1 MYTLSDY
8 RRMVAD
14 RIRTD
19 AYAEALR
26 RVVRPGHVVVDIG
39 TGTGIFALLA
49 CRWGAR
55 RVYAIEPDP
64 IVGLARE
71 LAVANGF
78 ADRIEFIQELST
90 QVVLRERGDVVVSDL
105 RGVLPLSGRHISSII
120 DARQRFLAVDGI
132 LVPLRD
138 TIWAAPVDAP
148 DLYRL
153 LVAPWDTSWHGL
165 EVEAARRRATNT
177 WSKVHVTAEELLAP
191 PQRWASLHY
200 PSVERQ
206 DVEGQVRWTIGRRG
220 TLHGLCVWFETVL
233 VEGVGFSTGPDHP
246 ELIYG
251 NGFFPLSSP
260 APVEAGD
267 IITMILQ
274 ARFVGEDYL
283 WSWETRIE
291 EGTRLKAMV
300 SQSSFVGSP
309 PPLPDLRKHQ
319 GAHIPVLGQDGEIDR
334 FILSCMNGGAS
345 LVEIARLTAER
356 FPERFPRWQDTMPRV
371 GALSSRYSR

>member
-1 MYTLSDY
+1 
-8 RRMVAD
+8 MVAD
-14 RIRTD
+14 RVRTD

-26 RVVRPGHVVVDIG
+26 RVVHPGHVVVDIG

-55 RVYAIEPDP
+55 RVYAIEPDG

-78 ADRIEFIQELST
+78 ADRIEFIQDLST
-90 QVVLRERGDVVVSDL
+90 RVVLPERGDVVVSDL
-105 RGVLPLSGRHISSII
+105 RGVLPLSGHHISSII

-153 LVAPWDTSWHGL
+153 LVAPWDASWHGL
-165 EVEAARRRATNT
+165 NVEAARRRATNT
-177 WSKVHVTAEELLAP
+177 WSKVRVTVEELLAP

-206 DVEGQVRWTIGRRG
+206 DMEGQMKWTIGRSG
-220 TLHGLCVWFETVL
+220 ALHGLCVWFETVL

-260 APVEAGD
+260 AQVEAGD
-267 IITMILQ
+267 TITVTLQ
-274 ARFVGEDYL
+274 ARLVGEDYL
-283 WSWETRIE
+283 WSWETQVE
-291 EGTRLKAMV
+291 EGPRVKATV
-300 SQSSFVGSP
+300 TQSNFFGSP
-309 PPLPDLRKHQ
+309 PALTDLRKQQ
-319 GAHIPVLGQDGEIDR
+319 GAHIPVLREEGEIDR
-334 FILSCMNGGAS
+334 FILARMDGGAS

-356 FPERFPRWQDTMPRV
+356 FPERFPSWQEAMPRV